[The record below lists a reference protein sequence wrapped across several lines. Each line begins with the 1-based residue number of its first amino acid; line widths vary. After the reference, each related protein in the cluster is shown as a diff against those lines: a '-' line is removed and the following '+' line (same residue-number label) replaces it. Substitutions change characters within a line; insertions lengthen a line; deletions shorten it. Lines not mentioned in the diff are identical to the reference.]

1 MHTHSWELHD
11 YLRDRWE
18 LLMHTRQLF
27 FSKENKNPGAKCIG
41 TVQMGLQGYSLFTR
55 KRNRALIIEWPL
67 FLGIYFPQ
75 LVSSRISFQRP
86 KQQLSMT
93 SAPSKGEAGWP
104 LSPCQDVLITWMQ
117 RIGASIWEQYFY
129 SLSASHTFFSCL
141 LKETSLHLFLSRLLA
156 TFSSSCR
163 LSAPSYAWKMLWFG
177 GLKANYRKRDLEGEE
192 DPLDIYPMPG
202 SCPSFIGTAP
212 SDHHNTP

>member
-1 MHTHSWELHD
+1 MHSQELHD
-11 YLRDRWE
+11 YLWDRWE
-18 LLMHTRQLF
+18 VLMHTRQLF
-27 FSKENKNPGAKCIG
+27 FGKENKTPGAECIG
-41 TVQMGLQGYSLFTR
+41 TVQMGLQGCPLFSR

-75 LVSSRISFQRP
+75 LVASRISFQRP

-104 LSPCQDVLITWMQ
+104 LSPCQDVLITWML
-117 RIGASIWEQYFY
+117 RIRASIQEQYFY

-141 LKETSLHLFLSRLLA
+141 LKENNLHLFLSRLLA

-163 LSAPSYAWKMLWFG
+163 LSAPNYVWNMLLFWE
-177 GLKANYRKRDLEGEE
+177 LKANYYREGYLEGEE

-202 SCPSFIGTAP
+202 LCPWFIVRAP
-212 SDHHNTP
+212 SDPHNIP